1 MQYVPYQ
8 SHVATSESIVY
19 YAGNMCYS
27 VMTSYLK
34 VFNTLPLQYEVDTKL
49 VTYPVSVI

>member
-1 MQYVPYQ
+1 MQCVPDH

-34 VFNTLPLQYEVDTKL
+34 GFHYTTP
-49 VTYPVSVI
+49 SV